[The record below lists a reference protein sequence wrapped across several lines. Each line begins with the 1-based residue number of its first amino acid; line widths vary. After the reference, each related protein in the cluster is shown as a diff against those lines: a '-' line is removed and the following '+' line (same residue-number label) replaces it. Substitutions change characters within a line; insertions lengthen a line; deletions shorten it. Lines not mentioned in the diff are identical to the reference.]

1 MMARGGFWFL
11 MIGVLLAPVFA
22 PLTVALQS
30 PGAATAWLEW
40 RRIAPL
46 LGNTIGLAAIAI
58 VVAVPFGTLA
68 GILLARFRVPFASF
82 IESSFLLLVFIPL
95 PILAIA
101 WQVILSRFLPPL
113 VLEPGM
119 VAWRPWSQGL
129 LPAGF
134 VHGMVA
140 LPVVAL
146 IVRFGL
152 QYTNQS
158 LEDLATLQDSRQQ
171 WWRRV
176 LIPQLRRPLLVA
188 VAFVV
193 VQTFTEIPIT
203 DSMMVRT
210 YAEEVYTQL
219 IVGPDRVPETVAS
232 TFPGVLLVVCMMAYL
247 QRTWV
252 GLQPDTTATDTPLLR
267 RGRPARIVFFLGIL
281 TLIVVV
287 LPLVAITVPLRW
299 WRDPGTAQR
308 ILTDALIAHG
318 SPLIS
323 SLLAAVATGVLTTAL
338 AILAVYR
345 TRPHRIDRRIL
356 ELFAMLIWAMPGPLV
371 GLGLKT
377 IILWLVRLNDAVPA
391 LPFAAL
397 LYDQP

>member
-1 MMARGGFWFL
+1 
-11 MIGVLLAPVFA
+11 
-22 PLTVALQS
+22 
-30 PGAATAWLEW
+30 
-40 RRIAPL
+40 
-46 LGNTIGLAAIAI
+46 
-58 VVAVPFGTLA
+58 
-68 GILLARFRVPFASF
+68 
-82 IESSFLLLVFIPL
+82 
-95 PILAIA
+95 
-101 WQVILSRFLPPL
+101 
-113 VLEPGM
+113 
-119 VAWRPWSQGL
+119 
-129 LPAGF
+129 
-134 VHGMVA
+134 
-140 LPVVAL
+140 
-146 IVRFGL
+146 
-152 QYTNQS
+152 
-158 LEDLATLQDSRQQ
+158 
-171 WWRRV
+171 
-176 LIPQLRRPLLVA
+176 LVA

-219 IVGPDRVPETVAS
+219 IVGPDRVPEAVAS

-252 GLQPDTTATDTPLLR
+252 GPQPDTTATDTPLLR
-267 RGRPARIVFFLGIL
+267 RGRPAGIVFFLGIL

-299 WRDPGTAQR
+299 WRDPGTAHR

-397 LYDQP
+397 LYDQPSALPGIWVNLLRTFPLAFVLIDRAMRNIPAELYDQAALDGRGTFRWVVWPQVWPNATGTVFIIAALALGEVSASKLVLTPGRQEYILDLFSQMHYGAEGNVAAMSVWLVLFLIVGRTIVWWRWR